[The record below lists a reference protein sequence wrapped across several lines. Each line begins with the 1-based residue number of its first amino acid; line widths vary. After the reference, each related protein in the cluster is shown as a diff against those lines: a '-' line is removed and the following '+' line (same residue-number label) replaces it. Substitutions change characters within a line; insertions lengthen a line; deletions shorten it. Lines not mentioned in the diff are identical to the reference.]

1 MLGSW
6 FRKADPGERE
16 EAREKRLQRAVC
28 MLLLE
33 AAAAD
38 NTLDPAETARAAE
51 TLRGKFGLG
60 EDEVRD
66 LFDACAAAREGSIGL
81 FEHTNTVNAQ
91 FTQEE
96 RVWMMEEL
104 WRVFLADGVLS
115 AHEDHLAHRF
125 MDLLRLNHKQFIE
138 AKLRARG
145 A

>member
-6 FRKADPGERE
+6 FKKADPGEQKE
-16 EAREKRLQRAVC
+16 TREKRLQRAVC

-38 NTLDPAETARAAE
+38 NTLDPAETDRAAE
-51 TLRGKFGLG
+51 TLRGKFGLDD
-60 EDEVRD
+60 DEVRD
-66 LFDACAAAREGSIGL
+66 LFDACAAAREGSVGL
-81 FEHTNTVNAQ
+81 FEHTNTVNQ
-91 FTQEE
+91 RFTQEE

-125 MDLLRLNHKQFIE
+125 MDLLRLNHRQFID

-145 A
+145 V